1 MGLARGEG
9 SMRSRAKLCGAPSAL
24 VLVLVAV
31 AVAPALV
38 PAAASAA
45 SGGSSICKAYK
56 AEQKKVVKASAALAR
71 EDDSGNWTIIKKDLL
86 ATFKGESGAEE
97 QFDAYLS
104 GASSKVR
111 SAAAVVL
118 KLDGTFT
125 TIVQSSSSLTAYETG
140 VSEAQDTPQ
149 VKSAFKVLDS
159 YTTRMCGSSVFNN

>member
-1 MGLARGEG
+1 
-9 SMRSRAKLCGAPSAL
+9 MRSRTKLCGALSAL
-24 VLVLVAV
+24 AV
-31 AVAPALV
+31 AVAATAAVV

-56 AEQKKVVKASAALAR
+56 AEEKKVVKASAALAR
-71 EDDSGNWTIIKKDLL
+71 ADDSGNWTVIKKDLL
-86 ATFKGESGAEE
+86 AEFKGESGAEE